1 MTNKKLPNSDLS
13 PAEIYRKYA
22 DIVSE
27 SMNDRLRYVHSKG
40 KQYTGGID
48 DSGLPGTE
56 YDPDTGDM
64 HVRNSS
70 SLGATHQEL
79 EKRGWKHKA
88 GDREQHP
95 AGGAQWSN
103 DTDYR
108 LGEAGMKEKTTVTLS
123 VKDLLNALVKGTLV
137 GKKITS
143 VDWTY
148 RDEMVDA
155 GRGNATYEKAVS
167 GVTLGIKP
175 AGGMQKPSDLGEAKP
190 YTSAGEKPFTD
201 EEKIRLLFDR
211 GDKKGLRKM
220 QSMIPGNLADH
231 ISWSNIESSIAA
243 LDRMPQESVT
253 GGRGK
258 TK

>member
-40 KQYTGGID
+40 KQYTGGVD
-48 DSGLPGTE
+48 DSGLSGTE

-64 HVRNSS
+64 HVRNASH
-70 SLGATHQEL
+70 LGQTHQEL
-79 EKRGWKHKA
+79 EKRGWKHTPN
-88 GDREQHP
+88 DREKHP
-95 AGGAQWSN
+95 AGGAQFSG

-108 LGEAGMKEKTTVTLS
+108 LGEAKP
-123 VKDLLNALVKGTLV
+123 
-137 GKKITS
+137 
-143 VDWTY
+143 
-148 RDEMVDA
+148 R
-155 GRGNATYEKAVS
+155 VS
-167 GVTLGIKP
+167 G
-175 AGGMQKPSDLGEAKP
+175 
-190 YTSAGEKPFTD
+190 GEKPFAD

-231 ISWSNIESSIAA
+231 ISWANIESSIAA
-243 LDRMPQESVT
+243 LDRMPSESIQEEDGDSVASALDDMKFFKDI
-253 GGRGK
+253 GKERGADMTRRTYDHSIPDPNLLPPDEDGIRRYPRK
-258 TK
+258 PGWKYD